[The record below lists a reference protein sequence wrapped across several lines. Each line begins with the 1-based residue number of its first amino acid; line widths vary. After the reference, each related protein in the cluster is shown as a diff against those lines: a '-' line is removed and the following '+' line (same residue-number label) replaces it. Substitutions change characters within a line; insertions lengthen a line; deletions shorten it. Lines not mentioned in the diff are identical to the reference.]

1 MTTSFAVAD
10 HIPCAANRMQQ
21 SLGETLID
29 LRAQPRDVHVDDVG
43 LRVEMI
49 IPHVLEQHGASDDLT
64 RVLHEILEQAELPR
78 LQDDFVAC
86 ASHLMR
92 KPVDLEIADAIDPLL
107 AAAAPTHQLLRSP
120 HQSRNQKALSHP
132 LAPPPPQPP
141 PPIT

>member
-43 LRVEMI
+43 LRVEMV

-64 RVLHEILEQAELPR
+64 RVLHEILEQAELSRPQHD
-78 LQDDFVAC
+78 LLAC
-86 ASHLMR
+86 ASHLM
-92 KPVDLEIADAIDPLL
+92 PNPIELAFADAIALL
-107 AAAAPTHQLLRSP
+107 
-120 HQSRNQKALSHP
+120 
-132 LAPPPPQPP
+132 
-141 PPIT
+141 

>member
-64 RVLHEILEQAELPR
+64 RVLHEILEQTELPR
-78 LQDDFVAC
+78 LQDPPVPTTTQLLPHP
-86 ASHLMR
+86 SHLH
-92 KPVDLEIADAIDPLL
+92 I
-107 AAAAPTHQLLRSP
+107 PT
-120 HQSRNQKALSHP
+120 
-132 LAPPPPQPP
+132 
-141 PPIT
+141 